1 MIDGNGRVTGGLVHN
16 VRRGRVFDV
25 MDLAHVACDHQYLVS
40 LKFHERRR
48 WNESVYGHCAP
59 LDFRKNIVH
68 LLNARDSVERDA
80 GVEKTLE
87 INFVRVLAQEKNVLA
102 HDEARHRMTDRSV
115 IVVTLIDCELE
126 QMFWTSRDRG
136 IVIADTAFRFH
147 RAPPCKK

>member
-1 MIDGNGRVTGGLVHN
+1 
-16 VRRGRVFDV
+16 
-25 MDLAHVACDHQYLVS
+25 VS
-40 LKFHERRR
+40 TKFHELRR
-48 WNESVYGHCAP
+48 WNEFVYGHCAP

-102 HDEARHRMTDRSV
+102 HDEAPHRMIDRCV
-115 IVVTLIDCELE
+115 IVVTLIDCELA

-136 IVIADTAFRFH
+136 IVIDDTDFRIE
-147 RAPPCKK
+147 RASGRYRIKIDLEHIR